1 MRRNLVW
8 IRLEENQRVIA
19 AKWRGLSAGWL
30 GYIWFDIT
38 RLEYNQIFHAALSGK
53 LVLRELFFY

>member
-30 GYIWFDIT
+30 GYI
-38 RLEYNQIFHAALSGK
+38 
-53 LVLRELFFY
+53 